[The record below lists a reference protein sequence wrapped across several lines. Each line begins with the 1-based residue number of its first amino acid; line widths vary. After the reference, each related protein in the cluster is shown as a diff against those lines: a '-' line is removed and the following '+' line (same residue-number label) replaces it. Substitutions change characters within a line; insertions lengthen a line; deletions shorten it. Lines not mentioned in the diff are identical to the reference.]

1 MKKRLIACCFVMSLI
16 IICSSPLKAQAEAE
30 TITALD
36 APPLNIA
43 LLKHEK
49 QEWQFLRT
57 KLEIE
62 RTRAESYRTSLGS
75 FMNQYATQLTVPI
88 IPLFSYIGALIAQ
101 NQLRLENGGLWEVGT
116 GITIGLAYVTKG
128 IISLIG
134 WLLESRSSVNYAA
147 LNNFIRTWRE
157 YRARCPK
164 HVYPLFDYLAQ
175 DYEMHDSIKTIDAHQ
190 AHIIMVTTHGLAQV
204 AEQADFKLLEPL
216 SPPTFQTNATCATSH
231 KSIIPELVAQEYG
244 TKQQWE
250 YLAKQLGL
258 LNPTYAVSTTTQTML
273 HTFMVPLTLLIGLP
287 FGAFIGAQSM
297 RIIKE
302 RYKRAGM
309 VYGGSLGAALTLLLT
324 HLFGASEEHAWFHNQ
339 LITFIEH
346 WNYHRAYSPPAL
358 YPMFDELHVL
368 YIDNNRQLNLN
379 QKFIKE
385 LFQMIAIMWIKVTVS
400 EE

>member
-1 MKKRLIACCFVMSLI
+1 MKKRLIAYCCVMSLI
-16 IICSSPLKAQAEAE
+16 IIYSSQLNAQTEAE

-57 KLEIE
+57 KLETE
-62 RTRAESYRTSLGS
+62 RARAESYRTSLGS
-75 FMNQYATQLTVPI
+75 FMNQHATQLTLPI
-88 IPLFSYIGALIAQ
+88 MPVLSYIGALIAQ
-101 NQLRLENGGLWEVGT
+101 NQLRLENGGLWEVGA

-134 WLLESRSSVNYAA
+134 SLLESRSSVDYAA
-147 LNNFIRTWRE
+147 LNSFIRTWRE

-164 HVYPLFDYLAQ
+164 HVYPLFDYLVQ
-175 DYEMHDSIKTIDAHQ
+175 DYEMHDTIKTINAYQ
-190 AHIIMVTTHGLAQV
+190 AHIIIATAHALAQV
-204 AEQADFKLLEPL
+204 AEQTNLKLLEPL
-216 SPPTFQTNATCATSH
+216 SPATFQTNATCAASH

-258 LNPTYAVSTTTQTML
+258 LNPTYAVSTTTQTIF
-273 HTFMVPLTLLIGLP
+273 HTFMVPLTLLIGFPL
-287 FGAFIGAQSM
+287 GAFIGAQSM

-302 RYKRAGM
+302 RYERAGM

-324 HLFGASEEHAWFHNQ
+324 HLFGSSEEHVWFHNQ

-346 WNYHRAYSPPAL
+346 WNYHRAYAPLAL

-368 YIDNNRQLNLN
+368 YIDNNRQLDLN
-379 QKFIKE
+379 QKFIRE
-385 LFQMIAIMWIKVTVS
+385 LFQMIAIMWIKVTIA

>member
-1 MKKRLIACCFVMSLI
+1 MKKRFIAYRCVMSFI
-16 IICSSPLKAQAEAE
+16 IICSYGLKAQTETE

-57 KLEIE
+57 KLETE
-62 RTRAESYRTSLGS
+62 CARAESYRTSLGS
-75 FMNQYATQLTVPI
+75 FMSQHATQLTVPI

-101 NQLRLENGGLWEVGT
+101 TRLHLEDGGLWEVGT

-134 WLLESRSSVNYAA
+134 WLLEGRSSVDYAA
-147 LNNFIRTWRE
+147 LNTFIRTWRE

-164 HVYPLFDYLAQ
+164 YVYPLFDYLAQ
-175 DYEMHDSIKTIDAHQ
+175 DYEMHDSIKTINAYQ
-190 AHIIMVTTHGLAQV
+190 AHIIITTTRTLAQL
-204 AEQADFKLLEPL
+204 AEQTDIKLLEPL
-216 SPPTFQTNATCATSH
+216 SPPALQTNTTCVASD

-250 YLAKQLGL
+250 YVAKQLGL
-258 LNPTYAVSTTTQTML
+258 LNPTYTVNTTTQTIL

-287 FGAFIGAQSM
+287 LGAFIGAQSM
-297 RIIKE
+297 HIFKE
-302 RYKRAGM
+302 RYERAGM
-309 VYGGSLGAALTLLLT
+309 IYGGSLGAALTLLLT
-324 HLFGASEEHAWFHNQ
+324 HLFGSSEEHAWFHHQ

-346 WNYHRAYSPPAL
+346 WNYHRAYAPPTL

-368 YIDNNRQLNLN
+368 YIDNNRQLDLN

-385 LFQMIAIMWIKVTVS
+385 LFQMIAIMWIKVTIS